1 MVSVCHPESDDCD
14 PSTAETA
21 EMASSSSYPKWTHVS
36 PAKMPSFVNLTV
48 SGAAVVVVVAGAV
61 VVAATEVVV
70 AATEVVVVF
79 RLVVVGATV
88 VVVVLGPVVVV
99 SSATIVVVDATSSPP
114 LRVRKKTA
122 TMIRNIAAPPIH
134 GNHFFTPSSTFRPP

>member
-70 AATEVVVVF
+70 VL